1 MISKCFTIK
10 KYYSIGYRSTNN
22 LSIPIDRTL
31 IRIMDGFSHTV
42 MFFPVVVKN
51 LIFVSIELDSSQNHK
66 VIFYIGNDL
75 LGTI

>member
-22 LSIPIDRTL
+22 LSIPIDRIL

-51 LIFVSIELDSSQNHK
+51 LIFVSIEFDSSQNQSK
-66 VIFYIGNDL
+66 ILYS
-75 LGTI
+75 